1 MKLKEEKVLKIK
13 NDYEQSLEKLIK
25 DIDDFNKKNEF
36 EKWVINLLLLIILNQ
51 NLINN
56 KIFIYYR
63 FINIYKQFSHL

>member
-36 EKWVINLLLLIILNQ
+36 EK
-51 NLINN
+51 
-56 KIFIYYR
+56 
-63 FINIYKQFSHL
+63 

>member
-63 FINIYKQFSHL
+63 FINIYNQFSHL

>member
-56 KIFIYYR
+56 KIYIYYI
-63 FINIYKQFSHL
+63 FINIYNQFSHL